1 MEEMSKNQHETD
13 GLMKKKSAGILPSF
27 GLLQNQQLFLVGVLR
42 LFTAKRDDRRGNLE
56 NIGLFSLPD
65 WYYTKLV
72 SDTTDCINIW
82 CN

>member
-42 LFTAKRDDRRGNLE
+42 LFTAKRDDRRKFRE
-56 NIGLFSLPD
+56 YRIVFI
-65 WYYTKLV
+65 TRLV
-72 SDTTDCINIW
+72 LYKTGIRHNRLH
-82 CN
+82 